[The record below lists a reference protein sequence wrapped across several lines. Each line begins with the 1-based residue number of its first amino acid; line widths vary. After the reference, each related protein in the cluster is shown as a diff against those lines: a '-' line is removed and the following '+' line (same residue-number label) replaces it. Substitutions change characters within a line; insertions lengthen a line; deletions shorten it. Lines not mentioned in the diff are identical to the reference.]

1 MKKRIFLLISSML
14 ILLLISCNS
23 NKVQRLSYKETE
35 PYMYGMVYDYENKP
49 VESAQVFING
59 EYISSTDV
67 QGRFILNYQMDE
79 NNEIV
84 LKVQKNGYEVVET
97 SFLFDP
103 INVLYIKLINT
114 QQLLLLA
121 EECMAN
127 LEFSEAEIL
136 LKRALCLTPDRDDI
150 KYLLCISLYKQDK
163 KDEALKNIEKLNKK
177 VIPNSY
183 IEGLKNKI
191 TNEEATVNK

>member
-1 MKKRIFLLISSML
+1 MLKSQKKL
-14 ILLLISCNS
+14 
-23 NKVQRLSYKETE
+23 
-35 PYMYGMVYDYENKP
+35 
-49 VESAQVFING
+49 
-59 EYISSTDV
+59 
-67 QGRFILNYQMDE
+67 
-79 NNEIV
+79 

-136 LKRALCLTPDRDDI
+136 LKT
-150 KYLLCISLYKQDK
+150 
-163 KDEALKNIEKLNKK
+163 
-177 VIPNSY
+177 
-183 IEGLKNKI
+183 
-191 TNEEATVNK
+191 ATFMPSAVRRFAKP

>member
-1 MKKRIFLLISSML
+1 
-14 ILLLISCNS
+14 
-23 NKVQRLSYKETE
+23 
-35 PYMYGMVYDYENKP
+35 
-49 VESAQVFING
+49 
-59 EYISSTDV
+59 
-67 QGRFILNYQMDE
+67 MDE

-191 TNEEATVNK
+191 TNEESAVNK